1 MAVSSNIVCV
11 VGDIDIIERR
21 WVIVSQFIVEWEWL
35 KFGVLPASSMSMQQQ
50 IAELFQGAAAKCRR
64 YRRVYEEEN
73 WQVGKGAFGKA
84 RNETQTQA

>member
-1 MAVSSNIVCV
+1 M
-11 VGDIDIIERR
+11 
-21 WVIVSQFIVEWEWL
+21 
-35 KFGVLPASSMSMQQQ
+35 PASSMSMQQQ